1 MLNPGMILSNRY
13 EIIEL
18 IGTGGMSEAI
28 VIVFEFVL
36 LSLSSFLP
44 QPERAPAT
52 NTPVNVSANNFLNV
66 FFMED
71 SSLSLFF
78 LFYFHFYIS
87 DARCALS

>member
-1 MLNPGMILSNRY
+1 MH
-13 EIIEL
+13 
-18 IGTGGMSEAI
+18 
-28 VIVFEFVL
+28 
-36 LSLSSFLP
+36 
-44 QPERAPAT
+44 
-52 NTPVNVSANNFLNV
+52 ANNFLNV